1 MTLKQP
7 KKVSMFFVK
16 NKVKYIGILLIII
29 ALLKIWEYFP
39 YSIELVYASG
49 IYKVF
54 SIVERT
60 VLSILP
66 FSFGDIFYTLVI
78 VYSIW
83 QLILFIKNLFKRN
96 WKDLGKRLFSLLKSL
111 LILYIF
117 FLLNWGLNYSRL
129 GISYQLKIDKPTYST
144 LELED
149 LSKELASKASFYR
162 KQLPQTINRNENK
175 VLFKGADSSYK
186 RLSEQYSFLK
196 YSMPCVKA
204 SIYSEL
210 GNYLGFTGYLDPF
223 TGEAQV
229 NTHTPYYQLPYVT
242 CHEIAHQLGYAT
254 EDEANFV
261 GYLAAS
267 HSDNKLFRYSTY
279 ADLFRYAI
287 NELFI
292 RDSTKAIPIYKSL
305 DTLVKSDFIAS
316 RKFYLPYRNKMERI
330 VTWIYG
336 AYLKANKQ
344 PQGIETYNEVVSLLI
359 GYKQKYHQL

>member
-1 MTLKQP
+1 
-7 KKVSMFFVK
+7 MFFAK
-16 NKVKYIGILLIII
+16 RKVKYIGILLLIIVI
-29 ALLKIWEYFP
+29 LNLWESFSQ
-39 YSIELVYASG
+39 SIELFYSSS

-54 SIVERT
+54 SIVERA
-60 VLSILP
+60 LLGFLP
-66 FSFGDIFYTLVI
+66 FSFGDIVYTIVI
-78 VYSIW
+78 LYSIF
-83 QLILFIKNLFKRN
+83 QFVLFIKNLFKRD
-96 WKDLGKRLFSLLKSL
+96 WKTLRYKLFILLKSIL
-111 LILYIF
+111 LLYIF

-129 GISYQLKIDKPTYST
+129 GISYQLKMDKPTYST
-144 LELED
+144 IELED
-149 LSKELASKASFYR
+149 LSKELASKANFYR
-162 KQLPQTINRNENK
+162 KQLPQIIHRNDNK
-175 VLFKGADSSYK
+175 VLFQGADSSYK
-186 RLSEQYSFLK
+186 ILSEKYSFLK
-196 YSMPCVKA
+196 YTMPCVKV

-229 NTHTPYYQLPYVT
+229 NTHTPYYQLPYIT

-267 HSDNKLFRYSTY
+267 HSNNKLFRYSTY

-359 GYKQKYHQL
+359 GYKHKYHQL